1 MVVAVA
7 ALPGV
12 LTGVSSQAADNVLRP
27 IFGERNTLA
36 IESVYFSLEDK
47 LNLLKYMLFKQNAPS
62 YAASAASKPVVVTK
76 SPASK
81 ADQQMV
87 FAQIGPAAGLPPLAG
102 EGEWV
107 NINQTLFPN
116 RVILARS
123 FIRPDPARPYA
134 IVSLVQMDMTK
145 LGIGAQAG
153 TYYPGGT
160 HGVYGPGV
168 IPKQIQ
174 ASNNLLAAFDG
185 GFQERDGHYGMIV
198 GNTTYVPLRVGL
210 PALVMYKNGDVKFA
224 EYTGTPLMTPD
235 VLAIRQ
241 NGPYLVQNGQ
251 VVSLDSQG
259 TDTWGRTITNSMYTW
274 RSGLGI
280 TKQGDLIY
288 AAGNSL
294 LPSTLAAALKSAG
307 AVNAI
312 QLDINPPWVRFIIYQ
327 SQGNGQYTSSPLLS
341 NMVGGKKYLE
351 GYNKDFFYIYKK

>member
-1 MVVAVA
+1 MILVIV

-12 LTGVSSQAADNVLRP
+12 LTGISSQAADNILRP
-27 IFGERNTLA
+27 IFGEKNTLA
-36 IESVYFSLEDK
+36 IEAVYFSVEDR
-47 LNLLKYMLFKQNAPS
+47 LNFLKYLLFKQSAPS
-62 YAASAASKPVVVTK
+62 YVASAKSKPVSATV

-81 ADQQMV
+81 ADEQM
-87 FAQIGPAAGLPPLAG
+87 ALAPIGPAPGLPALTG

-107 NINQTLFPN
+107 SIDQALFPN

-123 FIRPDPARPYA
+123 FIRPDATRPYA

-160 HGVYGPGV
+160 HGVWGPGV
-168 IPKQIQ
+168 IPQQIQ
-174 ASNNLLAAFDG
+174 ASNNLLAAFNG
-185 GFQERDGHYGMIV
+185 GFQEMDGHYGMIV
-198 GNTTYVPLRVGL
+198 GSTTYVPLRAGL
-210 PALVMYKNGDVKFA
+210 PAVVMYKNGDVKFA
-224 EYTGTPLMTPD
+224 DYTGKPLMTPD

-251 VVSLDSQG
+251 VVSSDSQG
-259 TDTWGRTITNSMYTW
+259 TDTWGRTITNNMYTW

-280 TKQGDLIY
+280 TRQGDLIY
-288 AAGNSL
+288 AVGNSL

-307 AVNAI
+307 AVDAI

-327 SQGNGQYTSSPLLS
+327 SKGNGQYTYSPLLS
-341 NMVGGKKYLE
+341 NMVGGKRYLR
-351 GYNKDFFYIYKK
+351 GYNKDFFYVYKK